1 MNQVSPLG
9 AVAGCIHPLHPV
21 RVRRGTS
28 STVETED
35 GQRLIDLTGGLGAL
49 ILGYAHPRVTQAI
62 RDKAGELV
70 HASYPTLPF
79 AGYERICAWLAAR
92 FPGYA
97 SALFNS
103 GAEAV
108 ENAMKV
114 AAWVTGRDSFLALRA
129 GYHGR
134 TIGAASLTFRS
145 VPYRAGLGFAL
156 PRVHHLTDPAFEP
169 ATPPGGNAAP
179 ATEEAILAA
188 LEAEVAASGPA
199 PGTIAGVICEPIQG
213 EGGIRRLTL
222 PYLRALRRFATRH
235 GALLISD
242 EIQSGCGR
250 TGTWFPSWVT
260 GAEPDIVITG
270 KALGGGLP
278 LSAISAPA
286 PMLAGLMRGA
296 LGGTMGGNPLACAA
310 GLATVAE
317 IEEGGLLDRA
327 GRIEARFRATFADL
341 AGTHRASCVLRLQAH
356 GAMLAIEFTEG
367 DGAVAVQ
374 ATLAEA
380 RAHGALCLR
389 GGEAGGAIRMLPA
402 LNITDDELERG
413 FAAVH
418 AAIPA
423 T

>member
-1 MNQVSPLG
+1 MNHVAPIG

-21 RVRRGTS
+21 RVRRGVS

-35 GQRLIDLTGGLGAL
+35 GQRLVDLTGGLGAL
-49 ILGYAHPRVTQAI
+49 ILGYAQPRVTQAI
-62 RDKAGELV
+62 REQAGELV

-79 AGYERICAWLAAR
+79 AGYERICAWLGTR

-114 AAWVTGRDSFLALRA
+114 AAWVTGRGSFVALRA

-134 TIGAASLTFRS
+134 TVGAASLTFRS

-156 PRVHHLTDPAFEP
+156 PRVHHLTDPALEPTTPPAGNAEP
-169 ATPPGGNAAP
+169 AT
-179 ATEEAILAA
+179 EDAILAA
-188 LEAEVAASGPA
+188 MEADVAASGTA
-199 PGTIAGVICEPIQG
+199 WDTIAGVVYEPVQG

-250 TGTWFPSWVT
+250 TGTWFPSWVA
-260 GAEPDIVITG
+260 GAEPDIVVTG

-317 IEEGGLLDRA
+317 IDEAGLLDRA
-327 GRIEARFRATFADL
+327 ARIEARFRAAFADL
-341 AGTHRASCVLRLQAH
+341 AGTRRASCLLRLQAH

-367 DGAVAVQ
+367 DGVAVVQ
-374 ATLAEA
+374 ATLAKA
-380 RAHGALCLR
+380 RAGGALCLR
-389 GGEAGGAIRMLPA
+389 GGETGGTLRMLPA
-402 LNITDDELERG
+402 LNIADDELDRG
-413 FAAVH
+413 FAAVRT
-418 AAIPA
+418 AIGP
-423 T
+423 

>member
-1 MNQVSPLG
+1 VKEVSPAG
-9 AVAGCIHPLHPV
+9 AVAGCIHPLHPI
-21 RVRRGTS
+21 RVRRGVS

-35 GQRLIDLTGGLGAL
+35 GRNLVDLTGGLGAL

-62 RDKAGELV
+62 RDQAGELA

-79 AGYERICAWLAAR
+79 AGYERICAWLATR

-114 AAWVTGRDSFLALRA
+114 AAWVTGRDGFLALRA

-145 VPYRAGLGFAL
+145 VPYRAGLGFAM
-156 PRVHHLTDPAFEP
+156 PRVHHLAHPAFEP
-169 ATPPGGNAAP
+169 ATPPDGNAEP

-188 LEAEVAASGPA
+188 LEAEVAAGGPA
-199 PGTIAGVICEPIQG
+199 PDTIAGVVYEPIQG
-213 EGGIRRLTL
+213 EGGIRRLTR

-250 TGTWFPSWVT
+250 TGTWFPSWVA

-278 LSAISAPA
+278 LSAVSAPA

-317 IEEGGLLDRA
+317 IEEAGLLDRA
-327 GRIEARFRATFADL
+327 ARIEARFRAAFADL
-341 AGTHRASCVLRLQAH
+341 AGIRPARGAPRLRAH
-356 GAMLAIEFTEG
+356 GAMLAIEFSEG
-367 DGAVAVQ
+367 DAVAAVQ
-374 ATLAEA
+374 ATLAKA

-389 GGEAGGAIRMLPA
+389 GGEAGGTLRMLPA

-418 AAIPA
+418 AAIAA

>member
-1 MNQVSPLG
+1 VNQVLPFGS
-9 AVAGCIHPLHPV
+9 VAGCIHPLHPV
-21 RVRRGTS
+21 RILRGAS

-35 GQRLIDLTGGLGAL
+35 GRRLVDLTGGLGAL
-49 ILGYAHPRVTQAI
+49 ILGYAHPRVTAAI
-62 RDKAGELV
+62 REQAGELV

-79 AGYERICAWLAAR
+79 VGYERICAWLGAR

-114 AAWVTGRDSFLALRA
+114 AAWVTGRDCFVSLRA

-134 TIGAASLTFRS
+134 TIGAASLTYRS

-156 PRVHHLTDPAFEP
+156 PRVHHLNDPAFEP
-169 ATPPGGNAAP
+169 PAPPVGNGAAATAA
-179 ATEEAILAA
+179 EILAA
-188 LEAEVAASGPA
+188 LEMDVAASGMT
-199 PGTIAGVICEPIQG
+199 PGSIAAIIYEPVQG
-213 EGGIRRLTL
+213 EGGIRRLT
-222 PYLRALRRFATRH
+222 PAYLWALRRFATSQ

-250 TGTWFPSWVT
+250 TGTWFPSWVV
-260 GAEPDIVITG
+260 GAVPDIVITG

-317 IEEGGLLDRA
+317 IEEAGLLDRA
-327 GRIEARFRATFADL
+327 VHIERRFRAAFADVTGKQR
-341 AGTHRASCVLRLQAH
+341 AGSVLRLQAH
-356 GAMLAIEFTEG
+356 GAMLAIEFAEG
-367 DGAVAVQ
+367 ESAANVQ
-374 ATLAEA
+374 ASLALA
-380 RAHGALCLR
+380 RTHGALCLR
-389 GGEAGGAIRMLPA
+389 GGESGGTLRMLPA
-402 LNITDDELERG
+402 LNITDDELDRG

-418 AAIPA
+418 AAIP
-423 T
+423 TS

>member
-1 MNQVSPLG
+1 VNEVSPAH
-9 AVAGCIHPLHPV
+9 AVAGCIHPLHPI
-21 RVRRGTS
+21 RVRRGAS

-35 GQRLIDLTGGLGAL
+35 GQRLVDLTGGLGAL
-49 ILGYAHPRVTQAI
+49 LLGYAQPRVTQAI
-62 RDKAGELV
+62 INQAGELA

-79 AGYERICAWLAAR
+79 AGYERICSWLGTR

-114 AAWVTGRDSFLALRA
+114 AAWVTGHDSFLALRA

-134 TIGAASLTFRS
+134 TVGAASLTFRT

-156 PRVHHLTDPAFEP
+156 PQVHHLTDPAFEP
-169 ATPPGGNAAP
+169 ATPPSDNVEP

-188 LEAEVAASGPA
+188 LEVEVAAGIPA
-199 PGTIAGVICEPIQG
+199 GGSIAGIVYEPIQG
-213 EGGIRRLTL
+213 EGGIRRLT
-222 PYLRALRRFATRH
+222 PAYLRALRRFATSR

-250 TGTWFPSWVT
+250 TGTWFPSWMK
-260 GAEPDIVITG
+260 GAEPDIVVTG

-317 IEEGGLLDRA
+317 IEERGLLDRA
-327 GRIEARFRATFADL
+327 TRIEERFRAAFANI
-341 AGTHRASCVLRLQAH
+341 AGTRQAGCTLRLQAH
-356 GAMLAIEFTEG
+356 GAMLAIEFTQG
-367 DGAVAVQ
+367 DGATAVQ
-374 ATLAEA
+374 ATLAQA

-389 GGEAGGAIRMLPA
+389 GGEVGSSLRMLPA
-402 LNITDDELERG
+402 LNITDDELDRG
-413 FAAVH
+413 FGAVH
-418 AAIPA
+418 AAITA